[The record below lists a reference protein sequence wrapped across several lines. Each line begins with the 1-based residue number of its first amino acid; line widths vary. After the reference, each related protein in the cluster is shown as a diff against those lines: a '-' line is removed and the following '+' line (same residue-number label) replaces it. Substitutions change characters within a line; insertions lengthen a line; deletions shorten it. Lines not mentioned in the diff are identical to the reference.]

1 MEVAKEVKVVEGF
14 VVPSKKEKRKLANCL
29 SEIIM
34 YFLTLIFIDKIYRSE
49 MRSWYFVMNLGLHF
63 LDSMDSYLQF
73 FHIIFPNLLS
83 YSLQPLHRELYSMH
97 AANFFVPSFLKA
109 INENSEESF
118 RRIMSEPSPG
128 IYKFEMLQPQFC
140 EKLLSEV
147 P

>member
-1 MEVAKEVKVVEGF
+1 
-14 VVPSKKEKRKLANCL
+14 
-29 SEIIM
+29 
-34 YFLTLIFIDKIYRSE
+34 
-49 MRSWYFVMNLGLHF
+49 
-63 LDSMDSYLQF
+63 
-73 FHIIFPNLLS
+73 
-83 YSLQPLHRELYSMH
+83 MH